1 MEKENKIESQKDLV
15 QFLSELDRNKLKI
28 KSLVVEFWVDEEEI
42 EKEGITLTEF
52 SID

>member
-1 MEKENKIESQKDLV
+1 MEKENKIENQKSLIK
-15 QFLSELDRNKLKI
+15 FLSQLDRKKLKI

-52 SID
+52 SIN